1 MDMECFAQKLMQKN
15 VILSSKEWKIV
26 LDLIK
31 IGAGEKARDSEE
43 AEQFILLEKKVKK
56 QL

>member
-1 MDMECFAQKLMQKN
+1 MECFAQKLMQKN

>member
-1 MDMECFAQKLMQKN
+1 MECFAQKLMQKN

-31 IGAGEKARDSEE
+31 IGAGEKARDSDYM
-43 AEQFILLEKKVKK
+43 KY
-56 QL
+56 